1 MSMDT
6 EVNIQVNKR
15 KKVTK
20 EAVVVEG
27 FKQQYIK
34 VDLVDED
41 DHVFYLKWNGFMYE
55 GKFLDMTMT
64 CQYKVE
70 RNFTATKILTDAGPK
85 PTVIRRR
92 KSGKPASMQP

>member
-1 MSMDT
+1 
-6 EVNIQVNKR
+6 
-15 KKVTK
+15 
-20 EAVVVEG
+20 
-27 FKQQYIK
+27 
-34 VDLVDED
+34 
-41 DHVFYLKWNGFMYE
+41 
-55 GKFLDMTMT
+55 MTMT

>member
-1 MSMDT
+1 
-6 EVNIQVNKR
+6 
-15 KKVTK
+15 
-20 EAVVVEG
+20 
-27 FKQQYIK
+27 
-34 VDLVDED
+34 
-41 DHVFYLKWNGFMYE
+41 MYE

>member
-27 FKQQYIK
+27 FKQ
-34 VDLVDED
+34 
-41 DHVFYLKWNGFMYE
+41 
-55 GKFLDMTMT
+55 
-64 CQYKVE
+64 
-70 RNFTATKILTDAGPK
+70 
-85 PTVIRRR
+85 
-92 KSGKPASMQP
+92 